1 MHNELNIKKL
11 IDAERMIE
19 RHFEMECENDG
30 WVVSVAITP
39 DYFVSLFMDKFCENP
54 IVATDDKA
62 AVGRLV
68 SFIKNEFGKPLE
80 SKELTK
86 SDEKI
91 PNTRAPF
98 HITYIARFDISEYLS
113 RNVS

>member
-1 MHNELNIKKL
+1 MHNELNIKRL

-39 DYFVSLFMDKFCENP
+39 NDLVSLFMEKFGENP
-54 IVATDDKA
+54 ITETDDNA
-62 AVGRLV
+62 AVERLV
-68 SFIKNEFGKPLE
+68 SFIKNEFGKLLE
-80 SKELTK
+80 SKELIK
-86 SDEKI
+86 NEEKI

-98 HITYIARFDISEYLS
+98 HTTYIARFDVSEYLS

>member
-1 MHNELNIKKL
+1 MKYNIDELCNVERNLEKL
-11 IDAERMIE
+11 
-19 RHFEMECENDG
+19 FEAECENDG

-39 DYFVSLFMDKFCENP
+39 NDLVSLFMEKFGENP
-54 IVATDDKA
+54 ITETDDNA
-62 AVGRLV
+62 AVERLV

>member
-1 MHNELNIKKL
+1 MKEELN
-11 IDAERMIE
+11 DMVRIE
-19 RHFEMECENDG
+19 HEIEKRFEDECEKNG

-39 DYFVSLFMDKFCENP
+39 NDLVSLFMEKFGENP
-54 IVATDDKA
+54 ITETDDNA
-62 AVGRLV
+62 AVERLV